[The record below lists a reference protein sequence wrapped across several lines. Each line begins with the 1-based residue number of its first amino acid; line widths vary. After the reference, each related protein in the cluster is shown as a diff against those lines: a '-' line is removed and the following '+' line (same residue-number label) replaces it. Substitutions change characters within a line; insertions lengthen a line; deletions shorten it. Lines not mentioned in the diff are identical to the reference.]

1 MNRNP
6 HRGKGIVGYV
16 DEEQGEG
23 IAPDP
28 VAAAQ
33 AQLAA
38 ARSSGES
45 GTIGIAHMNLGMVLA
60 ATGDHAS
67 AIAEYAELISYLQL
81 AQRDDD
87 EAQTRR
93 WLRLGSLSA
102 PVPDA
107 TDMPP
112 AQLEALAR
120 IHRAASLLM
129 LGQRQDAAAE
139 LDAAQPACRGFGKG
153 WLRKQW
159 QAVRNRMDE
168 AASPAAPSI
177 PDQGNQPTANERTPA
192 PSTSLTEQIAAADEL
207 LGQEQFPE
215 AARIALRAI
224 DQCGEEDLGYR
235 AQARQV
241 LGIAL
246 EGMGRA
252 DDALSVLGESF
263 TDYISSDQPISAA
276 RIAIPLA
283 WRQAE
288 AGQLDSAMTLLRQAL
303 RFTESAGEP
312 ALRAQL
318 LTDLASMADRA
329 GERAEA
335 RKSFEAAIATA
346 EMIPDPE
353 RTADARHGLAIV
365 LAHSDSSNRD
375 DEVEAL
381 TLLDECSRSYRELG
395 FADRVAGC
403 EHESAALLG
412 RLGSSDAALKRYR
425 QALDLYRQL
434 PVEQRDTG
442 SWPDEIADLEHNIA
456 ALAAGQTSGPGL
468 FASGG
473 HTMSHQ
479 PPSD

>member
-1 MNRNP
+1 M
-6 HRGKGIVGYV
+6 
-16 DEEQGEG
+16 DEQPGEG
-23 IAPDP
+23 IGPDP
-28 VAAAQ
+28 IAAAQ

-45 GTIGIAHMNLGMVLA
+45 GAIGIAHMNLGMVLA
-60 ATGDHAS
+60 ATGDHES
-67 AIAEYAELISYLQL
+67 AVNEYAELISYLQL

-87 EAQTRR
+87 EGQTRR

-112 AQLEALAR
+112 GQLEALAR

-129 LGQRQDAAAE
+129 MGQRQDAAAE
-139 LDAAQPACRGFGKG
+139 LEAAQPACRGFGKG

-168 AASPAAPSI
+168 AVSPSTAPHPQPGSEPSAAST
-177 PDQGNQPTANERTPA
+177 PDGA

-207 LGQEQFPE
+207 LGREQFPE

-246 EGMGRA
+246 EGMGRPE
-252 DDALSVLGESF
+252 DALSVLGESF

-288 AGQLDSAMTLLRQAL
+288 AGQLDRSMSLLRQAL

-346 EMIPDPE
+346 QMIPDPE

-381 TLLDECSRSYRELG
+381 SLLDECSRSYRELG

-412 RLGSSDAALKRYR
+412 RLGSMDAALKRYR
-425 QALDLYRQL
+425 LALDLYQQL
-434 PVEQRDTG
+434 PAEQRDTG
-442 SWPDEIADLEHNIA
+442 SWPDEIADLERNIA
-456 ALAAGQTSGPGL
+456 ALEAGQAPGPGL

-473 HTMSHQ
+473 HTMSHNS
-479 PPSD
+479 PTD

>member
-1 MNRNP
+1 M
-6 HRGKGIVGYV
+6 GYV

-23 IAPDP
+23 VGQDP

-38 ARSSGES
+38 ARSSGET
-45 GTIGIAHMNLGMVLA
+45 GAIGIAHMNLGMILA
-60 ATGDHAS
+60 ATGDHSS
-67 AIAEYAELISYLQL
+67 AVTEYAELISYLQL
-81 AQRDDD
+81 AKRDD
-87 EAQTRR
+87 EGETRR

-107 TDMPP
+107 TDIPP

-129 LGQRQDAAAE
+129 LGQRQEAAAE
-139 LDAAQPACRGFGKG
+139 LEAAQPACRGFGKG

-168 AASPAAPSI
+168 AVSPGAPVASDSATSQSASSDSPAP
-177 PDQGNQPTANERTPA
+177 G

-207 LGQEQFPE
+207 LGSEQFPE

-224 DQCGEEDLGYR
+224 DQCGDEDIGYR

-252 DDALSVLGESF
+252 DDALTVLSESF
-263 TDYISSDQPISAA
+263 ADYVTSDQPIPAA
-276 RIAIPLA
+276 SIAIPLA
-283 WRQAE
+283 WRLAE
-288 AGQLDSAMTLLRQAL
+288 AGQLDKAMTLLRQAL

-318 LTDLASMADRA
+318 LTDLASIADRA

-346 EMIPDPE
+346 ELIPDPE

-381 TLLDECSRSYRELG
+381 SLLDACIRSYDELG
-395 FADRVAGC
+395 MADRVAGC

-412 RLGSSDAALKRYR
+412 RLGSWDAALKRYR
-425 QALDLYRQL
+425 QALDRYEKL
-434 PVEQRDTG
+434 PQEQRDTG
-442 SWPDEIADLEHNIA
+442 SWPDEVADLEHNIS
-456 ALAAGQTSGPGL
+456 ALEAGRTADPGL
-468 FASGG
+468 FTSGG
-473 HTMSHQ
+473 HTMSHTS
-479 PPSD
+479 PPK

>member
-45 GTIGIAHMNLGMVLA
+45 GAIGIAHMNLGMVLA

-246 EGMGRA
+246 EG
-252 DDALSVLGESF
+252 
-263 TDYISSDQPISAA
+263 
-276 RIAIPLA
+276 
-283 WRQAE
+283 W
-288 AGQLDSAMTLLRQAL
+288 
-303 RFTESAGEP
+303 
-312 ALRAQL
+312 
-318 LTDLASMADRA
+318 
-329 GERAEA
+329 
-335 RKSFEAAIATA
+335 
-346 EMIPDPE
+346 
-353 RTADARHGLAIV
+353 
-365 LAHSDSSNRD
+365 
-375 DEVEAL
+375 
-381 TLLDECSRSYRELG
+381 
-395 FADRVAGC
+395 VA
-403 EHESAALLG
+403 
-412 RLGSSDAALKRYR
+412 
-425 QALDLYRQL
+425 
-434 PVEQRDTG
+434 P
-442 SWPDEIADLEHNIA
+442 
-456 ALAAGQTSGPGL
+456 
-468 FASGG
+468 
-473 HTMSHQ
+473 TMRCRC
-479 PPSD
+479 